1 MNSKLKKSAGQILI
15 YIFLIIVSII
25 VLFPI
30 IFSIMGSLKPVS
42 ELLTES
48 TFFPK
53 EVVWNNY
60 TRAFKEA
67 NFVGY
72 LGNSV
77 MYSTVGTVIS
87 MFNICVLGYCM
98 ACQDFPGKKLIRF
111 LIMATMFVSLGPMT
125 LYPKL
130 EVMRSLGITGT
141 RLSIILGTII
151 TAGAEVFV
159 FEAYFR
165 SQGKEINE
173 ASELDGCNIFQR
185 FFYMGIPLAKPMI
198 GTFSVIFFN
207 LIWND
212 FFWPYVMTFT
222 NTKIQPLVVA
232 VIALKDS
239 AGEAATEW
247 GLLLAGASLAI
258 IPVIIV
264 YVCTSKWVIAGVT
277 EGAVK
282 L

>member
-77 MYSTVGTVIS
+77 M
-87 MFNICVLGYCM
+87 
-98 ACQDFPGKKLIRF
+98 
-111 LIMATMFVSLGPMT
+111 
-125 LYPKL
+125 
-130 EVMRSLGITGT
+130 
-141 RLSIILGTII
+141 
-151 TAGAEVFV
+151 
-159 FEAYFR
+159 
-165 SQGKEINE
+165 
-173 ASELDGCNIFQR
+173 
-185 FFYMGIPLAKPMI
+185 
-198 GTFSVIFFN
+198 
-207 LIWND
+207 
-212 FFWPYVMTFT
+212 
-222 NTKIQPLVVA
+222 
-232 VIALKDS
+232 
-239 AGEAATEW
+239 
-247 GLLLAGASLAI
+247 
-258 IPVIIV
+258 
-264 YVCTSKWVIAGVT
+264 
-277 EGAVK
+277 
-282 L
+282 